1 MSVQNNLSGLDG
13 RLAAA
18 LAVVRAGGLPFVAT
32 PAATRLEHDLMP
44 FLGDER
50 YGETTQR
57 IAHREGEGLT
67 ALPVPGGTP
76 DAALG
81 KVRYFLDGVQ
91 RTLPIGWCGMNALAL
106 VVVVAGV
113 IERRPQD
120 GVFRAVPGMTAIRG
134 SVIIASVP
142 DDPLAGRLTDAFE
155 EAGIEV
161 TPCDEEPHG
170 SVRDGDFLAL
180 QARIRPAVG
189 KVRERCEHEVFRA
202 WDERTDNSEGWLVM
216 DGSLTDAHV
225 GRAVGIIKRHSRFD
239 LTNSEMTALLAL
251 PVGHRSSAF
260 QRDVRGGVR
269 PITWYLRLHAGSGTD
284 PLFGLARVEAPSQV
298 EIPRDIDHLSR
309 VLFAERTPRATN
321 DERWPTLIYPI
332 HIAERILKVKLE
344 RALLG
349 VPAALRR
356 YLREVA

>member
-1 MSVQNNLSGLDG
+1 MSVQNNLSALDG
-13 RLAAA
+13 RIDSA
-18 LAVVRAGGLPFVAT
+18 LATIRAIGLPFVAT
-32 PAATRLEHDLMP
+32 PAATRLEHDLLP
-44 FLGDER
+44 FFGDER
-50 YGETTQR
+50 YSEAGPR
-57 IAHREGEGLT
+57 ITHRESEGLT
-67 ALPVPGGTP
+67 ALPVPPGAP

-81 KVRYFLDGVQ
+81 RVRYFLDGVQ

-134 SVIIASVP
+134 SVIIASIP
-142 DDPLAGRLTDAFE
+142 EDPLTVHLTDAFE
-155 EAGIEV
+155 GAGIAV
-161 TPCDEEPHG
+161 TPCDDEPHG

-189 KVRERCEHEVFRA
+189 KVREACEHAVFRA
-202 WDERTDNSEGWLVM
+202 WDERTDGTEGWLVM
-216 DGSLTDAHV
+216 DGSLADAHV
-225 GRAVGIIKRHSRFD
+225 GRAVGIVKRHSRFD
-239 LTNSEMTALLAL
+239 LTNNEMTALLAL

-260 QRDVRGGVR
+260 QRDVLGGVR
-269 PITWYLRLHAGSGTD
+269 PITWYLRLHEGSGTD
-284 PLFGLARVEAPSQV
+284 PLFGLARIEAPSQV
-298 EIPRDIDHLSR
+298 DFPRDIDHLSR
-309 VLFAERTPRATN
+309 IIFAERTPRATN

-356 YLREVA
+356 HLWEVA